1 VQDAPAGKLF
11 SRWSKTPAVTA
22 IRYLSSADVA
32 LILDPSAALA
42 ALTTGFKALSAG
54 DVQAPPRP
62 KVEIPGKGF
71 GLAMLAWMP
80 GRHIALKTVNVFE
93 GNHAVHLPSHMGLIG
108 LFDRDTGA
116 PLAIMDAALITAVR
130 TAGAAML
137 SIAAMAR
144 PEARI
149 ATVIGGGVQAREHV
163 CLLGAMDGIEEIR
176 IVARRAD
183 VAQSI
188 ARVCQRAR
196 VAADIEAA
204 VRTSDIV
211 CLTTSSATAVIAA
224 EWVKAGAHVTSVG
237 FAPPGS
243 EVPLALIERARI
255 CVETRNAFSPAPVG
269 CAELAGR
276 DPSAAVELG
285 EVLAGT
291 KLGRTADDQ
300 VTLYKSMGNAMEDM
314 VVANLVYE
322 TALARG
328 VGVEL
333 AR

>member
-1 VQDAPAGKLF
+1 M
-11 SRWSKTPAVTA
+11 TA
-22 IRYLSSADVA
+22 IRYLSADDVA
-32 LILDPSAALA
+32 QVLDPTAALA
-42 ALTTGFKALSAG
+42 ALAAGFEALSAG
-54 DVQAPPRP
+54 KVQAPPRP
-62 KVEIPGKGF
+62 KVDVPDKGF
-71 GLAMLAWMP
+71 ALAMLAWMP

-93 GNHAVHLPSHMGLIG
+93 GNHAAHLPSHMGLIN
-108 LFDRDTGA
+108 LFDCDTGA

-130 TAGAAML
+130 TAGASML
-137 SIAAMAR
+137 SVGAMAR
-144 PEARI
+144 KGSTI

-163 CLLGAMDGIEEIR
+163 RLLGALDHIEEIR

-188 ARVCQRAR
+188 AAEVARAG
-196 VAADIEAA
+196 VAANIETA
-204 VRTSDIV
+204 VRTADII
-211 CLTTSSATAVIAA
+211 CLTTSSATAVIDTG
-224 EWVKAGAHVTSVG
+224 WVKPGAHVTSVG

-243 EVPLALIERARI
+243 EVPPALIEIARI

-285 EVLAGT
+285 EVLAGI
-291 KLGRTADDQ
+291 KPGRTDDKQ
-300 VTLYKSMGNAMEDM
+300 ITLYKSMGNAMEDM

>member
-1 VQDAPAGKLF
+1 MT
-11 SRWSKTPAVTA
+11 S
-22 IRYLSSADVA
+22 IRYLSTADVA
-32 LILDPSAALA
+32 QVLDATAALDALA
-42 ALTTGFKALSAG
+42 AGFKALSAG
-54 DVQAPPRP
+54 EVQAPPRP
-62 KVEIPGKGF
+62 KIDVPDKGF

-80 GRHIALKTVNVFE
+80 GRHIALKAVNVFE
-93 GNHAVHLPSHMGLIG
+93 GNHTVHLPSHMGLIS

-137 SIAAMAR
+137 SVGAMAR
-144 PEARI
+144 KDARI

-163 CLLGAMDGIEEIR
+163 RLLGSMDQIAEIR
-176 IVARRAD
+176 VIARRAD

-188 ARVCQRAR
+188 ASVSARAS
-196 VAADIEAA
+196 VAGDDEAA
-204 VRTSDIV
+204 VRSADII
-211 CLTTSSATAVIAA
+211 CLTTSSGTPVIDAG
-224 EWVKAGAHVTSVG
+224 WVKAGTHITSVG

-243 EVPLALIERARI
+243 EVPRAVIERAHV

-269 CAELAGR
+269 CAEFAGR

-291 KLGRTADDQ
+291 KPGRTAGDQ
-300 VTLYKSMGNAMEDM
+300 ITLYKSMGNAMEDM

-322 TALARG
+322 TAVERG

-333 AR
+333 PR